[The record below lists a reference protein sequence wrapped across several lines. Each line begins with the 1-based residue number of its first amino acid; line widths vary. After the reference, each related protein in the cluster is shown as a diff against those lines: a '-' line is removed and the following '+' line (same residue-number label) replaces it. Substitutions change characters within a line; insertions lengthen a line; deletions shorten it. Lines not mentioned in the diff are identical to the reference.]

1 MYQNDTSTTNKK
13 LTPLRKRKK
22 EQERSKTPARKRKMT
37 TTHLG
42 GAREEQQRKGKKWYE
57 RASGEEAQKWPK
69 GREKSTFHTCPHAP
83 IISNPKGLFSSVSC
97 KLLPK
102 TCKVSLPVLPQPIAL
117 WLTLQQKHSTA
128 PSSLIWLSHFHAY
141 IVLLNNWRAPWK
153 LTEIYL
159 DLHIFLFAP
168 YNNS

>member
-1 MYQNDTSTTNKK
+1 MS
-13 LTPLRKRKK
+13 PLRKRKK

-42 GAREEQQRKGKKWYE
+42 GAREEQQRKGKKWHE
-57 RASGEEAQKWPK
+57 RVCGEEAQKWSK
-69 GREKSTFHTCPHAP
+69 GIAKSTFHTCAHAP
-83 IISNPKGLFSSVSC
+83 IISNPKGLISSVSC

-102 TCKVSLPVLPQPIAL
+102 TWKFSLPVLPQPTTL
-117 WLTLQQKHSTA
+117 WLTLQQKHATA
-128 PSSLIWLSHFHAY
+128 PSSLIWLSHFHGY
-141 IVLLNNWRAPWK
+141 TVLLSNWRVPRK

-168 YNNS
+168 YTH